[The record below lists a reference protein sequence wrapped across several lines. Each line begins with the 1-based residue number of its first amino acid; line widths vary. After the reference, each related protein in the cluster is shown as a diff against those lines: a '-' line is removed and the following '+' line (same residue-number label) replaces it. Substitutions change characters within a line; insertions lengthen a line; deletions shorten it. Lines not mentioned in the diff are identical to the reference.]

1 MQDVTDSVSGASPLT
16 VAAFCRSDLVM
27 DILLNV
33 DFWIAAFRTTQY
45 QSVHSL
51 LLSNKGWIPS
61 SHVRSNTTHCHKSL
75 QEWGQLQP
83 SRMANT

>member
-1 MQDVTDSVSGASPLT
+1 MQDVTDSVSGVSPLT

-27 DILLNV
+27 DILLNI
-33 DFWIAAFRTTQY
+33 DFWIAAFGTTQY
-45 QSVHSL
+45 QSMHSPL
-51 LLSNKGWIPS
+51 IGNKRWIPS
-61 SHVRSNTTHCHKSL
+61 SQVKANTTHCHKSL